1 MFDESDEP
9 AEEEKKKPAKVV
21 KAKAETNDSLPNFDK
36 IIHRKSTK
44 ESEKDNERPKSTEKC
59 EKVGGQSG

>member
-9 AEEEKKKPAKVV
+9 VGEEKKKYEKVV
-21 KAKAETNDSLPNFDK
+21 KAKAETTDSLPNFDK
-36 IIHRKSTK
+36 IIYRKSTK
-44 ESEKDNERPKSTEKC
+44 ESEKDSERPKNTEKC